1 MHISRKTAAAVSLGL
16 AALVTGVAAP
26 GAAWADTVQSTV
38 SGSNLT
44 VTTSGATLSGVTLN
58 GATQTT
64 PSASSTSE
72 WTITD
77 ARGTGAAWSVSV
89 SATTPTSAAG
99 SVELAARTIGVS
111 NLKLSTGT
119 VTAGAD
125 SDSATGITGSTNLA
139 LSTSSQTLIS
149 ATADHKGT
157 YTLTPSYTL
166 SVPANAYRSN
176 WPGAVGTG
184 SLNPYSSTL
193 TYTIA

>member
-1 MHISRKTAAAVSLGL
+1 MRISKKAAAVSLGL

-26 GAAWADTVQSTV
+26 GAAWADTVESTV

-64 PSASSTSE
+64 PSASSTSA
-72 WTITD
+72 WTIKD
-77 ARGTGAAWSVSV
+77 SRGTGAVWSVSV

-99 SVELAARTIGVS
+99 TAETTARTIAVS
-111 NLKLSTGT
+111 NLKASTGT
-119 VTAGAD
+119 ITPGTD
-125 SDSATGITGSTNLA
+125 SDSATGITGSTDLA

-157 YTLTPSYTL
+157 YTLTPTYTL

-176 WPGAVGTG
+176 WPGAVDTG